1 MLSKRRQAKLAQL
14 LQGQEEIP
22 HKSLPGIMS
31 ETYVNKD
38 IAEKT
43 FDNDGFSDT
52 DSLKG
57 VMEVAN

>member
-14 LQGQEEIP
+14 LQGKEEIP
-22 HKSLPGIMS
+22 HKSLPGMS
-31 ETYVNKD
+31 EAYVNKD

-43 FDNDGFSDT
+43 FDNDGFSVT